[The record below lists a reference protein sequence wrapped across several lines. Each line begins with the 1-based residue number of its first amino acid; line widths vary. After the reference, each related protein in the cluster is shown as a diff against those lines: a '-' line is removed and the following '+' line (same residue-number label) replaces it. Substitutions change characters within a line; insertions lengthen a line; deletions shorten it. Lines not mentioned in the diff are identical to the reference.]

1 MRILSIATTHPRW
14 EGDSEPAFVFNL
26 NRELVRLGHKVTT
39 VLPHAAGARREE
51 VVDGVRLRRFR
62 YFLPESRQRLCYDGG
77 TLPNLRKRWSAR
89 LNLPFFLVAQ
99 CFAIARELRSDS
111 YDLIHCHWLI
121 PQGFFAAFI
130 SRWKKV
136 PLVVTAHG
144 GDVYTRSS
152 LFRCLNRAVLR
163 RCSRP
168 TVVSSRVDQ
177 QVKSLVPGVSTETIS
192 MGVNVSAF
200 SPDRRS
206 TSLRERIGGEPQ
218 LLFVGRLA
226 EKKGTVYLLRAMP
239 MVVRRF
245 PKAKLALIGSGP
257 EEDAIRREIKE
268 LGLETHVVQLGK
280 VAQERMPN
288 YMASADVF
296 VMPSVVAASG
306 DTEGLP
312 VVLMEALASGT
323 PVVCSDVGG
332 VSDLIKHGE
341 TGLLAREK
349 DAADLG
355 RQCIAML
362 DDEVLRKA
370 TAERGRALVEQ
381 RFSWPTVA
389 LAFEAVF
396 HDCVSGDW
404 GK

>member
-1 MRILSIATTHPRW
+1 M
-14 EGDSEPAFVFNL
+14 
-26 NRELVRLGHKVTT
+26 
-39 VLPHAAGARREE
+39 
-51 VVDGVRLRRFR
+51 
-62 YFLPESRQRLCYDGG
+62 
-77 TLPNLRKRWSAR
+77 
-89 LNLPFFLVAQ
+89 
-99 CFAIARELRSDS
+99 
-111 YDLIHCHWLI
+111 
-121 PQGFFAAFI
+121 
-130 SRWKKV
+130 
-136 PLVVTAHG
+136 
-144 GDVYTRSS
+144 YTRSS
-152 LFRCLNRAVLR
+152 LFRSLNRAVLR

-192 MGVNVSAF
+192 MGVSVSAF
-200 SPDRRS
+200 RPDRRS

-226 EKKGTVYLLRAMP
+226 EKKGAVYLLRAMP
-239 MVVRRF
+239 MIVRRF
-245 PKAKLALIGSGP
+245 PNAKLALIGSGP

-280 VAQERMPN
+280 VAQERMPD

-349 DAADLG
+349 DADNLG

-362 DDEVLRKA
+362 DDEALRKA
-370 TAERGRALVEQ
+370 TAERGRALVQQ

-396 HDCVSGDW
+396 HDCVSGDRD
-404 GK
+404 K